1 MTQEMEDVMKKK
13 KLQGWLL
20 TAGLALMT
28 AAPAMAQMSGNSAQ
42 VGSTLTTA
50 SSWLVS
56 VLGPGLFLIGV
67 IMVGINLAMGNED
80 ALRRGYYVIGGGTL
94 IFLSSSVVALLKS
107 WTGN

>member
-20 TAGLALMT
+20 AAGFALMT
-28 AAPAMAQMSGNSAQ
+28 SAPAFAQVSGNSAQ

-50 SSWLVS
+50 AGWLVS
-56 VLGPGLFLIGV
+56 TLGPGLFLIGMV
-67 IMVGINLAMGNED
+67 LVGISLAMGNED
-80 ALRRGYYVIGGGTL
+80 ALRKGYYVVGGGAL